1 MGSSVDVLRDV
12 LIHIFADIVKKAG
25 MPVIK
30 SPHDVRRTVCTNLYL
45 NGMPPKRIQKVM
57 GHETLEQTLEYIR
70 STNDDLEDSQ
80 FFNLLN
86 QAAPDNVIPMKTKVG

>member
-1 MGSSVDVLRDV
+1 
-12 LIHIFADIVKKAG
+12 
-25 MPVIK
+25 
-30 SPHDVRRTVCTNLYL
+30 
-45 NGMPPKRIQKVM
+45 M

>member
-1 MGSSVDVLRDV
+1 
-12 LIHIFADIVKKAG
+12 
-25 MPVIK
+25 
-30 SPHDVRRTVCTNLYL
+30 
-45 NGMPPKRIQKVM
+45 MPPKRIQKVM